1 VTDVRAYTDDDAT
14 ALKAFF
20 ARVPEGD
27 RTFFR
32 EDVLA
37 DGWRSDPN
45 EHRWVAIDG
54 DDVVGSL
61 VIRCGVAWSSHV
73 GELRIVVDP
82 ARRRQGIGQA
92 LARVALVEGVRLGL
106 HKLVVEVVAAQESTV
121 AMFTGL
127 GFEAEALLKSH
138 VRDGAG
144 NVHDLFL
151 MAHFVDDTWSTM
163 TTTGIA
169 DLVEG

>member
-1 VTDVRAYTDDDAT
+1 VIEVREFSKDDTD

-37 DGWRSDPN
+37 ETWQSDPT
-45 EHRWVAIDG
+45 EHRWVALNGADI
-54 DDVVGSL
+54 VGSL
-61 VIRCGVAWSSHV
+61 VIRRGVAWSSHV

-82 ARRRQGIGQA
+82 AQRRAGIGRA
-92 LARVALVEGVRLGL
+92 LARLALVEGVGLGL
-106 HKLVVEVVAAQESTV
+106 QKLVVEVVAAQEPTV
-121 AMFTGL
+121 AMFASL

-138 VRDGAG
+138 VQDNNGA
-144 NVHDLFL
+144 VHDLFV
-151 MAHFVDDTWSTM
+151 MSHFVDDTWSAM